1 MATRLWPV
9 AGRAR
14 WRRTCNPSLSGRRK
28 ARICASC
35 WPPEYATVALGLIRG
50 QGGSRLGKFDK
61 FKSGLPSRSGSNA
74 VVPVSGGTSRLIDK
88 AKAEASQSTSAQR
101 VIESASPRF
110 VIALD
115 ATGSMAGLIE
125 NAKAS
130 IGEIISRVSAEA
142 GEPVQIQLLA
152 YRDYDCEQDVLE
164 RSPMSNRPE
173 TLISWLKGIA
183 AHGGGGN
190 DGEAVELALTEVL
203 DGPRVRAVIIA
214 GDEPPNSSRS
224 ITAAGRQSPTA
235 IELAKRFGNEQIPIH
250 TFVVGERA
258 STVRDFK
265 QMAALSG
272 GKSGFL
278 DGSREMIDMAVM
290 AMLSALK
297 GRDGVQAYMR
307 KTKLSPN
314 AQDFGSL
321 LLSGPK

>member
-1 MATRLWPV
+1 M
-9 AGRAR
+9 
-14 WRRTCNPSLSGRRK
+14 
-28 ARICASC
+28 
-35 WPPEYATVALGLIRG
+35 
-50 QGGSRLGKFDK
+50 
-61 FKSGLPSRSGSNA
+61 
-74 VVPVSGGTSRLIDK
+74 
-88 AKAEASQSTSAQR
+88 
-101 VIESASPRF
+101 
-110 VIALD
+110 
-115 ATGSMAGLIE
+115 
-125 NAKAS
+125 
-130 IGEIISRVSAEA
+130 SAEA